1 MRGSFFQEK
10 ISLFAVSTF
19 LLISTTNISA
29 ASDVIIFPDEVKNF
43 SNMTEIQQK
52 QRSKA
57 VEDKLL
63 KGQGGVKDIEE
74 CGIMSESKIHKFD
87 CYEIVLESGESRAVL
102 YVGEKHLDKLS
113 TIRKG
118 DIFGINNCYV
128 VGMRD
133 WGFFS
138 TVYCDVW
145 GSP

>member
-1 MRGSFFQEK
+1 MRGIFSRKNFIFT
-10 ISLFAVSTF
+10 VSTF
-19 LLISTTNISA
+19 LLMITTNISTA
-29 ASDVIIFPDEVKNF
+29 NNVMIFPDEVEDFANL
-43 SNMTEIQQK
+43 TEIQQK

-57 VEDKLL
+57 VEGDLL
-63 KGQGGVKDIEE
+63 RGVGEVKDIEE
-74 CGIMSESKIHKFD
+74 CGIMSQSKLHKFD
-87 CYEIVLESGESRAVL
+87 CYEIVLESEESRAVL

-118 DIFGINNCYV
+118 DFFGINNCYV
-128 VGMRD
+128 VGMQD